1 MVRVGLTGKVRLEQ
15 RPKGSE
21 GLWPAARGDKAFPV
35 ERTTKVIGQESARL
49 FLKNNRKATVAG
61 EE

>member
-21 GLWPAARGDKAFPV
+21 GLGPAARGDKAFPV
-35 ERTTKVIGQESARL
+35 ERPTKVIGQESARL
-49 FLKNNRKATVAG
+49 FLK
-61 EE
+61 E